1 MLELSFDLLTLA
13 ALGDTAAGDPLT
25 VIGGVLAT
33 ALTALTGVQTA
44 QMSGLRHDF
53 QTYRADQDA
62 KMRKLEEA
70 QRVIVEQL
78 DDLHERTPPV
88 ETTRRKS
95 SSQSTTTRGRRPR
108 VPA

>member
-1 MLELSFDLLTLA
+1 VFELFTDPLLA
-13 ALGDTAAGDPLT
+13 AADVAAGDPVT
-25 VIGGVLAT
+25 VIGGILAT

-70 QRVIVEQL
+70 HRILGEQVE
-78 DDLHERTPPV
+78 DLQERTPIEPA
-88 ETTRRKS
+88 RRKSS
-95 SSQSTTTRGRRPR
+95 SSQSTTTRGRRPTR
-108 VPA
+108 SPT